1 MNELSLPLLVA
12 FGGAAGAITRYG
24 VGTRLPGPTATLL
37 VNVLGSAAAGA
48 LLTADLPD
56 GVVAVTA
63 IGFCGAFTTFSS
75 FAVNVSE
82 AAADGRY
89 GLAAADAAGTLV
101 TALFGVGI
109 GCLFIG
115 L

>member
-75 FAVNVSE
+75 FAVEVVDRVDRGDRPG
-82 AAADGRY
+82 ALGYAIV
-89 GLAAADAAGTLV
+89 TLG
-101 TALFGVGI
+101 TALLGAVLGAVAVG
-109 GCLFIG
+109 
-115 L
+115 